1 MNILQ
6 AIADFA
12 TVTNVK
18 RSTRKLLFIQKKK
31 LLFTV
36 LAHPAST
43 PRCTHVQTC
52 RCCWSVCSGGIPA
65 HILAHHPPV
74 YGWSFVS
81 VWTQPAWGF
90 FLLLLPLPHPGTES
104 SSQRFSIYNCFLCCA
119 TICYYWMGNICPY
132 CTHGTCL
139 LCITFFYLN
148 GIKAWILVGLS
159 GHLCHE

>member
-1 MNILQ
+1 MWKEAHKNYSL
-6 AIADFA
+6 F
-12 TVTNVK
+12 
-18 RSTRKLLFIQKKK
+18 RKKITFHSSCSSSIHTLL
-31 LLFTV
+31 
-36 LAHPAST
+36 HPCSDM
-43 PRCTHVQTC
+43 C

-65 HILAHHPPV
+65 HILAHHPPL

-90 FLLLLPLPHPGTES
+90 FLLLLPLPHPGKES
-104 SSQRFSIYNCFLCCA
+104 SSQRFSTYNCFLCCA

-139 LCITFFYLN
+139 LCMTFFYLN

-159 GHLCHE
+159 GHLCHK